1 MRYDGAMSGVRF
13 VFAGALNAF
22 LAVAMGAF
30 GAHLLDQRFHIEKH
44 YLDVWKTGVQ
54 YHLFHA
60 LALLYL
66 GSVAEKMGARLSE
79 WIGALFAM
87 GMALFCGSLY
97 LLAITS
103 LQKAGALK
111 WLGMITP
118 AGGVC
123 FLSAWALLAWAGT
136 KKNVT

>member
-1 MRYDGAMSGVRF
+1 MSGVRF
-13 VFAGALNAF
+13 VSAGALNAF
-22 LAVAMGAF
+22 LAVLMGAF
-30 GAHLLDQRFHIEKH
+30 GAHMLRERFRIEAH

-66 GSVAEKMGARLSE
+66 GTIAEKLPGKLAE
-79 WIGALFAM
+79 WIGALFAL

-97 LLAITS
+97 LLALTS
-103 LQKAGALK
+103 LRETGSVK

-118 AGGVC
+118 GGGVC
-123 FLSAWALLAWAGT
+123 FLAAWALLAWAGL
-136 KKNVT
+136 KKDVT